1 MNTKLLTCKSE
12 NFVIDKLF
20 VNYLSSF
27 VNELFK
33 IIFEVFTDLPIY
45 KVEGELIFFVIPK

>member
-1 MNTKLLTCKSE
+1 MKI
-12 NFVIDKLF
+12 FVIDEPF

-33 IIFEVFTDLPIY
+33 IIFEVFTDLPTRINFLCNFEIIASGY
-45 KVEGELIFFVIPK
+45 LTSVGVT